1 MKNNQQKKKSLIYQ
15 FYHVQYV
22 TFNIEL
28 QHVQRTYWNYCI
40 SKKNA
45 YEELWLSRHA
55 WNLTLHPNAKW
66 GDNVPPTNFQWLDS
80 GVRTRGS
87 EIKER
92 GKETAKKAEK
102 EKKRQSP
109 TETSL
114 QPLHIEEAIV
124 WGTFQ
129 NVTWLCSG
137 QNIEIINVLGVS
149 SPTSTSTC

>member
-1 MKNNQQKKKSLIYQ
+1 MKNNQQKNHWFINFSTYNI
-15 FYHVQYV
+15 YV
-22 TFNIEL
+22 TFNITNMLPCVSFTSIKL

-40 SKKNA
+40 SKNA
-45 YEELWLSRHA
+45 YKELWLSRHA
-55 WNLTLHPNAKW
+55 WSLTWPQMPNE
-66 GDNVPPTNFQWLDS
+66 GDNVPPTNFQRLDS

-102 EKKRQSP
+102 EKK
-109 TETSL
+109 TESNWNKFAAIAYL
-114 QPLHIEEAIV
+114 EEAIV

-137 QNIEIINVLGVS
+137 
-149 SPTSTSTC
+149 